1 MPFKTSDVDFHQ
13 FLDGSWT
20 GVSFLFLTISKIL
33 SMIQN
38 ETKEKKNV
46 YIYPP
51 ELLGYGISLPLPLD
65 CQKLNH
71 IR

>member
-1 MPFKTSDVDFHQ
+1 MRHGDTYMPFKTSDVDFHQ

-38 ETKEKKNV
+38 ETKEKKKCI
-46 YIYPP
+46 YIPP
-51 ELLGYGISLPLPLD
+51 
-65 CQKLNH
+65 
-71 IR
+71 